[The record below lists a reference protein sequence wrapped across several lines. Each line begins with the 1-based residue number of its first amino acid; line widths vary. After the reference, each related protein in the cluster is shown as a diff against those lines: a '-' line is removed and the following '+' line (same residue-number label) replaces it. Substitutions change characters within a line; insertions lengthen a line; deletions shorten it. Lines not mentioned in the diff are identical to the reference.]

1 MLLSSTPTRRYRLD
15 RPRRESTRGSLTPAP
30 GEAPKRLWELQLPG
44 SQPYPS
50 PASLLHRERFSWR
63 VDLVTSGRLL
73 RRGSIQEPG
82 RCTCLGDRA
91 DLVQQARADRNPVP
105 HTRRRIVPLRIAR
118 HHDRLARIHRLCRP
132 QIGAEPRRGGARTR
146 RRRQRRQPPPLRGAR
161 AHRRQPLPGSR
172 PRPTT
177 SIVTVRGWSDRGPA
191 ASLRAGRNFAS
202 RPKIASPIDDKI
214 KQTKELETNRIT
226 RPAGRRL
233 AVLRE
238 AAGRTLTG
246 IPHT

>member
-15 RPRRESTRGSLTPAP
+15 RPRREATRSSLTPAP
-30 GEAPKRLWELQLPG
+30 GEAPKRLRQRIP
-44 SQPYPS
+44 
-50 PASLLHRERFSWR
+50 
-63 VDLVTSGRLL
+63 
-73 RRGSIQEPG
+73 RG
-82 RCTCLGDRA
+82 
-91 DLVQQARADRNPVP
+91 
-105 HTRRRIVPLRIAR
+105 
-118 HHDRLARIHRLCRP
+118 
-132 QIGAEPRRGGARTR
+132 
-146 RRRQRRQPPPLRGAR
+146 RQRRQPPHLRGAR
-161 AHRRQPLPGSR
+161 AHRRRSLPGSC

-177 SIVTVRGWSDRGPA
+177 SIVAVRGWSDRGPA

-202 RPKIASPIDDKI
+202 RPKIAGPIDDKI